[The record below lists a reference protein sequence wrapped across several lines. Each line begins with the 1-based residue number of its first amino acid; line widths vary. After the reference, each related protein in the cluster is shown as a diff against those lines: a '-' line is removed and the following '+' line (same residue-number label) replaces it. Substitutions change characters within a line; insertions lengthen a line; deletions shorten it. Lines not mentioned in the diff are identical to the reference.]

1 MFALDNTSDVITFDN
16 LKKIATDLGETMTD
30 DELKLMIL
38 EANKTNKEGVVTKD
52 QFEEVL
58 NRATKI

>member
-1 MFALDNTSDVITFDN
+1 
-16 LKKIATDLGETMTD
+16 MTD

-38 EANKTNKEGVVTKD
+38 EANKQNKEGVVTKD

-58 NRATKI
+58 SRATES